1 MKKILFCIVAL
12 VAMSMSF
19 ASCDGCSSE
28 PVAAD
33 STAVDTLAT
42 DTTVTDTT
50 VIDTVEV
57 GNLAEIEADSLAF
70 VAE

>member
-12 VAMSMSF
+12 VAMSMGF

-28 PVAAD
+28 PAAAD
-33 STAVDTLAT
+33 TTAVDTIAT

-50 VIDTVEV
+50 VVDTAEVENIV
-57 GNLAEIEADSLAF
+57 ELTADSLAF